1 MNDLYE
7 REVIKMYISLTDQEI
22 EKFEKKYNTTIDDED
37 IRDDVWEYLRKRID
51 GDFEIDSIDGDG
63 MVSITVSGDL
73 GDTEVEPAWT
83 EEYLNSLGMSKR
95 DFF

>member
-7 REVIKMYISLTDQEI
+7 REVIKMCISLTDQEI

-73 GDTEVEPAWT
+73 GDTEEEPAWT

>member
-63 MVSITVSGDL
+63 MVSITVSGE
-73 GDTEVEPAWT
+73 DTEVEPAWT

>member
-1 MNDLYE
+1 MC
-7 REVIKMYISLTDQEI
+7 ISLTDQEI

>member
-63 MVSITVSGDL
+63 MVSITVSGDS

>member
-1 MNDLYE
+1 
-7 REVIKMYISLTDQEI
+7 MYISLTDQEI

-63 MVSITVSGDL
+63 MVSITVSGDP
-73 GDTEVEPAWT
+73 GDTEVEPSWT

>member
-1 MNDLYE
+1 M
-7 REVIKMYISLTDQEI
+7 IITLTDDEI

-37 IRDDVWEYLRKRID
+37 IMDDVWEYLSKRID

-63 MVSITVSGDL
+63 MVSITVFGDTAV

-83 EEYLNSLGMSKR
+83 EEYLNSIGMSKK

>member
-37 IRDDVWEYLRKRID
+37 IKDDVWEYLRKRID

-63 MVSITVSGDL
+63 MVSITVSGDP